1 VSNTRVS
8 KKGAVTVRPSK
19 PIVADAALE
28 AAIKLIA
35 TNRSAA
41 KALTN
46 DADATKKDIEAEH
59 WDGFTET
66 RPIMDAEGTMLAEIK
81 TVHSSSTKF
90 AEFVKAFREMMP
102 EVAELI
108 DSDAALTQAWNDAVD
123 RATTESTYCKV
134 LTK

>member
-1 VSNTRVS
+1 MSNTRVS
-8 KKGAVTVRPSK
+8 NKGAVTVRPSK

-41 KALTN
+41 KALTA
-46 DADATKKDIEAEH
+46 DADAAKKGIEADH

-66 RPIMDAEGTMLAEIK
+66 RPILDTEGTMLAEIK

-90 AEFVKAFREMMP
+90 AEFAKAFRELLP
-102 EVAELI
+102 EVASLI
-108 DSDAALTQAWNDAVD
+108 DSDPALTGAWNEAVD
-123 RATTESTYCKV
+123 RATSESTYCKV